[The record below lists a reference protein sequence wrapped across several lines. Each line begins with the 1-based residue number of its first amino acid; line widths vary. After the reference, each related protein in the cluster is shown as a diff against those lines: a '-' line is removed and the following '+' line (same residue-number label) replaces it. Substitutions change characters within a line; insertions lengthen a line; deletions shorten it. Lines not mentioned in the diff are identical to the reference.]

1 MHNSRKLHSVAI
13 ALGAALIGALAG
25 CQSDG
30 ALTPDDE
37 SRPAEAL
44 HFLRPAIGAPPIAN
58 PVVSFYAKRGA
69 DREVFMY
76 YQSRPGRSDSSVFMR
91 FRVRSSSLDRRP
103 DGTVIVAGDSVLIT
117 IRLTD
122 PARLILD
129 FQPSGLRF
137 SAADPADLKLRFN
150 EASHDFDGDGDE
162 DADDARH
169 RTELRMWRQEAPG
182 LPWFPLGS
190 VIDLSVEE
198 VRADILGFTGYAISY

>member
-1 MHNSRKLHSVAI
+1 MRNHRKAHSFAI
-13 ALGAALIGALAG
+13 ALGAVLLGALAG
-25 CQSDG
+25 CKSDG
-30 ALTPDDE
+30 ALAPDDD

-44 HFLRPAIGAPPIAN
+44 HFLRPAFDAPALAN
-58 PVVSFYAKRGA
+58 PVVSFYAKRG
-69 DREVFMY
+69 DNREVFMY
-76 YQSRPGRSDSSVFMR
+76 YQPRPGRTDSSVFMR
-91 FRVRSSSLDRRP
+91 FRVPASSLDRRP
-103 DGTVIVAGDSVLIT
+103 DGTLIVAGDSVLIT
-117 IRLTD
+117 IRLAD

-182 LPWFPLGS
+182 LPWFRLAS